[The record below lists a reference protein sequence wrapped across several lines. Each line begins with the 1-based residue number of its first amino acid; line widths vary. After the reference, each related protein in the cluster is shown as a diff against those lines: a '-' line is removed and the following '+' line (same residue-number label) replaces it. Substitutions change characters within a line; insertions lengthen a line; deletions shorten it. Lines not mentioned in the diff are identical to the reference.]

1 MSLFFKYYKRF
12 RIQSKTRSVTGP
24 VSFVD
29 MHSKVV
35 EEVLSSMDLSA
46 SCSTGDSSEGSAHSG
61 SGESRGDNKKQ
72 AYTMLTSA
80 AAAQGRCMVCGGE
93 ASGYHYD
100 VLSCEGCKGKCN

>member
-12 RIQSKTRSVTGP
+12 RIQSKTRSVIGP

-35 EEVLSSMDLSA
+35 EEVLSSMNLSA
-46 SCSTGDSSEGSAHSG
+46 SCSTGDSNEGSAHSG

-72 AYTMLTSA
+72 AYTMSTSA

-100 VLSCEGCKGKCN
+100 VLSCEGCKGRCN